1 MSIYDDPSAWVEI
14 ACRFCHSVFSIYEPT
29 DEQLRGYICDDCSEC
44 IQDGIGRAIPW

>member
-29 DEQLRGYICDDCSEC
+29 DEQLRGYICDDCTESATREETETYV
-44 IQDGIGRAIPW
+44 R